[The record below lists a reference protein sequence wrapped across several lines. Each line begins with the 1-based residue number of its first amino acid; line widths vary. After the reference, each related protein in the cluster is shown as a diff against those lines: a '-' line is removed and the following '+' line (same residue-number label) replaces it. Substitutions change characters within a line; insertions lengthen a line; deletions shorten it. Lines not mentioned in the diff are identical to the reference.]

1 MRISKR
7 VREEA
12 IEACEFCAALCDRS
26 ESGYGGIA
34 VMEIYSA
41 NHADEAV
48 AGSLACEAWC
58 AVTGLNVHDD
68 GESGPWWGGLP
79 RTSKWWVATYLEAA
93 ALLRDGWNPGEPVVL
108 LKGGR

>member
-1 MRISKR
+1 MRIDKR

-12 IEACEFCAALCDRS
+12 IEACEFCAALCDRP

-68 GESGPWWGGLP
+68 GESGPWW
-79 RTSKWWVATYLEAA
+79 VASYLEAA
-93 ALLRDGWNPGEPVVL
+93 ALLRDGWNPGEPVRL